1 MQMALM
7 MRARPV
13 LARARPQMTKRML
26 TQTSAEARRYSF
38 AHAIDDIAGKA
49 AFGGGALIRRSLEAF
64 CAGGRG
70 VRGTPG
76 ALGVFLC

>member
-49 AFGGGALIRRSLEAF
+49 AFSAGERSFAALWRHSARGA
-64 CAGGRG
+64 RG
-70 VRGTPG
+70 
-76 ALGVFLC
+76 

>member
-1 MQMALM
+1 MALM

-49 AFGGGALIRRSLEAF
+49 AFGGGSAHSPLS
-64 CAGGRG
+64 GGILRG
-70 VRGTPG
+70 GARG
-76 ALGVFLC
+76 